1 MRRTHYTIMLV
12 CEGYAEDEFARVIR
26 DLYLERNCGTILQRK
41 NAHGNG
47 GARALQLALQL
58 KRETAHDAYGV
69 LIDTD
74 QHWGDDERAQ
84 ANASEI
90 LAIENTPCLE
100 ATLLQIDGQ
109 NSHRLTRDNKAAF
122 EERYGGPANRE
133 GVIRRNFTR
142 KKFELARSRVA
153 ALEQFLRFIRS

>member
-1 MRRTHYTIMLV
+1 MLV
-12 CEGYAEDEFARVIR
+12 CEGYAEDEFVRVIR

-41 NAHGNG
+41 NARGNG

-74 QHWGDDERAQ
+74 QHWGHDERAQ
-84 ANASEI
+84 AKVSEI
-90 LAIENTPCLE
+90 QTIENTPCLE

-109 NSHRLTRDNKAAF
+109 DSHRLTRDNKAAF
-122 EERYGGPANRE
+122 EERYGGPAHRE
-133 GVIRRNFTR
+133 GVIRRNFTQN
-142 KKFELARSRVA
+142 KFEQARSRVA
-153 ALEQFLRFIRS
+153 ALEQLLRFIRR